1 MGTSL
6 IWRYRRYEVRPE
18 RAEAFNTFFRDH
30 LLPVQRDY
38 GAILVGRWQSEDR
51 TQIIAIWA
59 YGSRAHYEAIQGRVT
74 ADPRSVEAQR
84 LRRAMPEPLFTA
96 MEEWFM
102 DSTVAL
108 DQTALPHLAD
118 MDSPLDDAP

>member
-1 MGTSL
+1 MGTFV

-18 RAEAFNTFFRDH
+18 GAEAFNAFFRDH

-38 GAILVGRWQSEDR
+38 GAVLVGRWQSEDR

-59 YGSRAHYEAIQGRVT
+59 YGSRAHYETIQGRVA
-74 ADPRSVEAQR
+74 ADPRSVEAQQ
-84 LRRAMPEPLFTA
+84 LRRAMPEPLFVA

-102 DSTVAL
+102 NSTVAL
-108 DQTALPHLAD
+108 DRTALAHLAD
-118 MDSPLDDAP
+118 MDSPPDHTP